1 MLPDVT
7 ETTITVPPE
16 WALLKAVWTA
26 WPADADEWN
35 GDLETPRRDVAAMVR
50 ALSEATTVRLLVN
63 GAEAEASARAA
74 LGGVADFAPA
84 RYGDIWLR
92 DTGPIF
98 ARTHLGRVALR
109 FATTAGAANMTC
121 RTMRPSWWLRGHEST
136 CSRPRSRR

>member
-26 WPADADEWN
+26 WPADAERV
-35 GDLETPRRDVAAMVR
+35 ERRPRAAAPRRGGAGAR
-50 ALSEATTVRLLVN
+50 AERDATRVRLLVN

-74 LGGVADFAPA
+74 LGGAADFVPA

-98 ARTHLGRVALR
+98 ARTHIGRGRAAL
-109 FATTAGAANMTC
+109 C
-121 RTMRPSWWLRGHEST
+121 HQ
-136 CSRPRSRR
+136 

>member
-1 MLPDVT
+1 MPPNVT
-7 ETTITVPPE
+7 ETTINVPPE

-26 WPADADEWN
+26 WPADAEEWN

-50 ALSEATTVRLLVN
+50 ALSETNTVRLLVN

-74 LGGVADFAPA
+74 LGGVADFVPA

-98 ARTHLGRVALR
+98 ARTHIGRRRAALCHQQLGRQI
-109 FATTAGAANMTC
+109 
-121 RTMRPSWWLRGHEST
+121 
-136 CSRPRSRR
+136 